1 MRHSNLYQNSQ
12 RLPIVLSVIIILAMK
27 KFLGWTLAIISVAL
41 GIGFALLVGVG
52 FYLSPQDN
60 LEKSDAIVVVS
71 GGQTNSRAQKGIE
84 LYKQGYAPYIIFS
97 GAALDDGPSNAFAM
111 RDQALAEGVPANN
124 IYIDEKSQNTYQ
136 NAINTKSI
144 AEEAGA
150 KKLILVT
157 SPYHQRR
164 ANQTFESVLG
174 KDYQLLGVSAFDDRW
189 SKSQWW
195 RRGFP
200 LFISVSETWKLVYI
214 GATGNYK

>member
-1 MRHSNLYQNSQ
+1 
-12 RLPIVLSVIIILAMK
+12 MK
-27 KFLGWTLAIISVAL
+27 KFLGWTLVIILTTLVV
-41 GIGFALLVGVG
+41 GFALLVGVG

-60 LEKSDAIVVVS
+60 IDKADAIVVVS
-71 GGQTNSRAQKGIE
+71 GGQTTSRAEKGID
-84 LYKQGYAPYIIFS
+84 LYKQGYAPKIIFS

-111 RDQALAEGVPANN
+111 RDQALANGVPASN
-124 IYIDEKSQNTYQ
+124 IYIDEKSQNTYE
-136 NAINTKSI
+136 NAVNSKAILQSLAASKI
-144 AEEAGA
+144 
-150 KKLILVT
+150 ILVT

-200 LFISVSETWKLVYI
+200 LFISVSETWKLIYI
-214 GATGNYK
+214 GITGNYK

>member
-1 MRHSNLYQNSQ
+1 
-12 RLPIVLSVIIILAMK
+12 MK
-27 KFLGWTLAIISVAL
+27 KFLGWTLAIILTTLVA
-41 GIGFALLVGVG
+41 GFALLVGVG

-60 LEKSDAIVVVS
+60 ADKADAIVVVS
-71 GGQTNSRAQKGIE
+71 GGQITSRAEKGID
-84 LYKQGYAPYIIFS
+84 LYKQGYASNIIFS

-111 RDQALAEGVPANN
+111 RDQALASGVSASN
-124 IYIDEKSQNTYQ
+124 IYIDEKSQNTYE
-136 NAINTKSI
+136 NAVNSKAILQSLAASKI
-144 AEEAGA
+144 
-150 KKLILVT
+150 ILVT

-200 LFISVSETWKLVYI
+200 LFISVSETWKLIYI
-214 GATGNYK
+214 GITGNYK

>member
-1 MRHSNLYQNSQ
+1 
-12 RLPIVLSVIIILAMK
+12 MK
-27 KFLGWTLAIISVAL
+27 KFLGWTLAIILTTLVV
-41 GIGFALLVGVG
+41 GFVLLVGVG

-60 LEKSDAIVVVS
+60 VDKADAIVVVS
-71 GGQTNSRAQKGIE
+71 GGQTTSRAEKGID
-84 LYKQGYAPYIIFS
+84 LYKQGYAPKIIFS

-111 RDQALAEGVPANN
+111 RDQALANGVPASN
-124 IYIDEKSQNTYQ
+124 IYIDEKSQNTYE
-136 NAINTKSI
+136 NAVNSKAILQSLAASKI
-144 AEEAGA
+144 
-150 KKLILVT
+150 ILVT

-200 LFISVSETWKLVYI
+200 LFISVSETWKLIYI
-214 GATGNYK
+214 GITGNYK